1 MSEKPP
7 SKDEALE
14 ALDFIVNVLKEH
26 EKDLD
31 KLVNEL
37 GTVAEQL
44 GDSGELSGKV
54 KKIEDKINVLQ
65 TEVGVIVKSLANPPA
80 APTTVPR
87 APAVAVSPKAP
98 EPQMN
103 LPNGVPLMFQ
113 CRQWTDFVALANGAQ
128 TVSFSYK
135 EPEKTL
141 KVDVLK
147 NNQVISFSGEL
158 PKLSLLVKMFLSKQL
173 GVADT
178 RILEGDITL
187 R

>member
-1 MSEKPP
+1 MSEKP

-26 EKDLD
+26 EKDLA
-31 KLVNEL
+31 KLINEL

-44 GDSGELSGKV
+44 GDSGELSEKV
-54 KKIEDKINVLQ
+54 KKIEDKINGLQ
-65 TEVGVIVKSLANPPA
+65 TEVGILVKSLANPQKNAAPSPKVLPA
-80 APTTVPR
+80 AF
-87 APAVAVSPKAP
+87 SPKAP

-103 LPNGVPLMFQ
+103 LTNGVPLMLQ
-113 CRQWTDFVALANGAQ
+113 CRQWPDFVALANGAQ
-128 TVSFSYK
+128 AVSFSCK
-135 EPEKTL
+135 EVEKAF

-158 PKLSLLVKMFLSKQL
+158 PKVSLLMKMFLSKQL
-173 GVADT
+173 VVADAK
-178 RILEGDITL
+178 ILEGDMTL